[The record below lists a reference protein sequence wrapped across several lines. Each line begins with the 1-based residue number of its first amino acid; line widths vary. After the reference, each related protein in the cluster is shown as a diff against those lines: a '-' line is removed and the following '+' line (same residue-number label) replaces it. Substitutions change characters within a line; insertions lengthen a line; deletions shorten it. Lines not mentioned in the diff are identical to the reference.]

1 MSESAG
7 EISNLSPKRQLFVA
21 AYLINPNATHAAI
34 EAGYS
39 AKCAHTQGIRLL
51 NYASIQQGLQAGQER
66 IAAACEITQERV
78 ARGLLWEAELR
89 GVDGADFKDPRQG
102 AGARVQAWQ
111 HLGRYVGMFEDRL
124 RLQGDPESPVVFN
137 LQLAD
142 GLPRREP
149 VTIEH
154 DPDAD

>member
-1 MSESAG
+1 MSETAG
-7 EISNLSPKRQLFVA
+7 LSPKRRVFVQE
-21 AYLINPNATHAAI
+21 YLKDGNGAQACVR
-34 EAGYS
+34 AGYS
-39 AKCAHTQGIRLL
+39 PNSASVQAAQLL
-51 NYASIQQGLQAGQER
+51 AIPSVQQAVQAGQER
-66 IAAACEITQERV
+66 IAAAAEITQERV

-89 GVDGADFKDPRQG
+89 GKDPRQG

-137 LQLAD
+137 LCLAD
-142 GLPRREP
+142 GLPHQEP

-154 DPDAD
+154 EPDAD